1 MNEWRTMLIGFSLI
15 FLGILAIIKSNKWVM
30 LLVDSWFLREFTKL
44 EINLMRIG
52 WKIMAIFFIAVG
64 VLILINL
71 WL

>member
-1 MNEWRTMLIGFSLI
+1 MNEWRTMLIGFFLI
-15 FLGILAIIKSNKWVM
+15 FLGILAITRSNKWVM
-30 LLVDSWFLREFTKL
+30 VLVDSWFFREFTKF

-64 VLILINL
+64 VLILIRL

>member
-1 MNEWRTMLIGFSLI
+1 MNEWRPMLIGFALI